1 MKKSFFFSQLV
12 LLLILVITAISPVS
26 AKVASGLQTLSG
38 GLHQGQTPVESLL
51 RLGSSDISRIVAVG
65 SSLVTKGVAK
75 IDPNKVSHIFGQSK
89 HNLDG
94 VVKTFGPP
102 EKAFGALQDATQAAV
117 KNQGIKGV
125 FETAVKVGGE
135 TVTVRG
141 NVVDGVVKLGT
152 AFK

>member
-1 MKKSFFFSQLV
+1 MMKHIQI
-12 LLLILVITAISPVS
+12 LILITLLALAANGVAN
-26 AKVASGLQTLSG
+26 AKLASGLQNLSG
-38 GLHQGQTPVESLL
+38 GLHQSQTVLNALL
-51 RLGSSDISRIVAVG
+51 HQGLGEVSTTDTSG
-65 SSLVTKGVAK
+65 SPLATKGLGK
-75 IDPNKVSHIFGQSK
+75 IDPNKVSHVFGQPK

-94 VVKTFGPP
+94 VVKTFGSP

-135 TVTVRG
+135 MVTVRG
-141 NVVDGVVKLGT
+141 NVVDGVVKIGT

>member
-1 MKKSFFFSQLV
+1 M
-12 LLLILVITAISPVS
+12 
-26 AKVASGLQTLSG
+26 
-38 GLHQGQTPVESLL
+38 
-51 RLGSSDISRIVAVG
+51 
-65 SSLVTKGVAK
+65 
-75 IDPNKVSHIFGQSK
+75 SHTFGQSK

-94 VVKTFGPP
+94 VVKTFGSP